1 MKKNILK
8 SLFVGVLC
16 MLAASCQDTE
26 EYMSSVNNREAQI
39 MFTLSMDT
47 PTARARAAWGQEQ
60 ENTIFLSGDD
70 KESRID
76 MSQFIVKIEAD
87 RDEYLVTNILKW
99 ENKENKT
106 CNFVGI
112 LKDAD
117 GNNLPKSITPETLKI
132 SVYVN
137 MGSETVANEFEQS
150 QSETTIP
157 MWGVLTLDSPT
168 FAPGTRTNVGSVHLL
183 RAMSKLEVTLT
194 DEMKSQYA
202 LKGATLN
209 KHNTHGFTFPKDAD
223 DASST
228 LLMDQEGVFNPKA
241 SLTETA
247 KDLAVL
253 ATDTSYVIYLPEI
266 ASTTANPLNV
276 AVKMEEKATGVPAEG
291 SFKLLDY
298 SVNPDQPSDMN
309 LVRNHWYKYEISGF
323 SASEIQVKYNVLEWK
338 PVNMEIGGEGFL
350 FLNKDV
356 VEIYNANIDSL
367 QLKFS
372 SSSPIRSITLKDLY
386 IHNNN
391 GIIKEGATDGVSA
404 YYISKFGQKIQL
416 GTDPGFDISDKDAAL
431 VREQVIL
438 SNISATAKA
447 NTLNGGITIY
457 SPFLA
462 DSANENDT
470 LKQASH
476 YDTPRYLEFEVENAD
491 SLKASFRVIQYPPVV
506 ITNEEGYY
514 SYRDDFTIGAEDSL
528 HHNPNAFQGEFGK
541 IRPERNGSI
550 INFENPVAPF
560 FTLAGFLPYHTHECN
575 EDGVILSTSC
585 PNDYESYEELIYGFM
600 ERPYYRSFSAS
611 GPIAAVFHRDHY
623 QDVNGNHMASQTILK
638 PGENESNYYQALG
651 VKYYDETTG
660 KYYRRHYTGNFFET
674 FWPKIVRKVHTTD
687 GTVDSWEW
695 SYEQGLV
702 KDEVNNTGK
711 TSTQNVAYGNKVVV
725 NRSKGQADIY
735 KLGPNENYNGWKNY
749 PYTRYLYKKWRYQK
763 GTWKS
768 TKTEYEDIENIAE
781 RNLFNH
787 RMYHIKTTTVSNDYV
802 IGYPD
807 LVDVN
812 GNVINSVE
820 GYTAEGEANSRKVSP
835 SFMVASQLGET
846 ILPKNEHHYV
856 MPGAGGIYTYAK
868 EQCKEYVETNYTD
881 LNNNNQWDEG
891 EPVTHYNDWRLP
903 TKAEV
908 EMIINYQEN
917 SRVMDMLMNGEYY
930 YCASSLKGVYDEN
943 TVLSSKIEN
952 PQKTGYYMRC
962 VRDVRTGQ
970 DDNK

>member
-1 MKKNILK
+1 MKKYILK
-8 SLFVGVLC
+8 SLFVSVLC

-26 EYMSSVNNREAQI
+26 IVETLEASQAQI
-39 MFTLSMDT
+39 VFPIALDS
-47 PTARARAAWGQEQ
+47 PSAR
-60 ENTIFLSGDD
+60 
-70 KESRID
+70 SRSSWDGYTGLGNGNEYDSHID
-76 MSQFIVKIEAD
+76 FNQFIVQIEANGKT
-87 RDEYLVTNILKW
+87 YPVTSIIQL
-99 ENKENKT
+99 EGGNK
-106 CNFVGI
+106 FVGI
-112 LKDAD
+112 VDEEI
-117 GNNLPKSITPETLKI
+117 KSETLQNAKLSI
-132 SVYVN
+132 FAN
-137 MGSETVANEFEQS
+137 MGKESVAETFS
-150 QSETTIP
+150 QDAENIP
-157 MWGVLTLDSPT
+157 MWGVKTVSKLE
-168 FAPGTRTNVGSVHLL
+168 FAPGKREEVSDPVFML
-183 RAMSKLEVTLT
+183 RAMAKMEVALT
-194 DEMKSQYA
+194 PECAAEYD
-202 LKGATLN
+202 LKAVTLN
-209 KHNTHGFTFPKDAD
+209 KHNATGYCLPVGVDA
-223 DASST
+223 ATNTQNMST
-228 LLMDQEGVFNPKA
+228 AGVFNPKA
-241 SLTETA
+241 QGEQTSLQFEPATE
-247 KDLAVL
+247 
-253 ATDTSYVIYLPEI
+253 TSYVVYLPEV
-266 ASTTANPLNV
+266 AKGTTEEDCLKIEVQLLPKNAPEGTEPEIGTF
-276 AVKMEEKATGVPAEG
+276 AV
-291 SFKLLDY
+291 
-298 SVNPDQPSDMN
+298 MN
-309 LVRNHWYKYEISGF
+309 YPQNGEPEAINIIRNHWYKYTISGF
-323 SASEIQVKYNVLEWK
+323 AASEIQLDYVELDWQ
-338 PVNMEIGGEGFL
+338 PVNFEVGGDGFL

-356 VEIYNANIDSL
+356 IEIYNSNIDAD
-367 QLKFS
+367 QLTFA
-372 SSSPIRSITLKDLY
+372 SSSPIKSIELKDSY
-386 IHNNN
+386 KHYRN
-391 GIIKEGATDGVSA
+391 GEIKETPVGETADEVYA
-404 YYISKFGQKIQL
+404 YYMNKFGVLTQL
-416 GTDPGFDISDKDAAL
+416 SSEEGTDEAVVLA
-431 VREQVIL
+431 
-438 SNISATAKA
+438 NISATVKEE
-447 NTLNGGITIY
+447 NKKILNGGIVVN
-457 SPFLA
+457 SPFMPE
-462 DSANENDT
+462 NEASET
-470 LKQASH
+470 ALQSESH
-476 YDTPRYLEFEVENAD
+476 YNTIRYLEFLVTNEQNLTAT
-491 SLKASFRVIQYPPVV
+491 FRVMQYPPVV
-506 ITNEEGYY
+506 ITNVEGYY
-514 SYRDDFTIGAEDSL
+514 SYRDDFTIGAEDFL

-541 IRPERNGSI
+541 IKPEKNGSI

-585 PNDYESYEELIYGFM
+585 PSAYEGYEELLYGFM

-674 FWPKIVRKVHTTD
+674 FWPKIARKVHTTD

-749 PYTRYLYKKWRYQK
+749 PYTRYLYKKWRYQS
-763 GTWKS
+763 GRWKS
-768 TKTEYEDIENIAE
+768 TKTEYEDVENIAE
-781 RNLFNH
+781 RDLFNH

-846 ILPKNEHHYV
+846 ILPKNEYHYV

-943 TVLSSKIEN
+943 TVLSSKITN

-962 VRDVRTGQ
+962 VRDVKPGQ